1 MKNITGRGLKGG
13 SKLQEM
19 NSGAVGNNSDIVNDK
34 TVNDAYPG
42 NKTLGRSYLNRLF
55 DELSDAARE
64 DLIEY
69 LDRMGLINEP
79 DMLVIPSTR
88 HYFYDAE
95 DMKGIK
101 TVVNLRQLN
110 HVREVRDFLR
120 TIVDL
125 LPVRSN
131 FVGCFVDNRVQNG
144 FSDKYSNLPREISEK
159 AEAYENGIES
169 RIPFI
174 NRMYSFIDSRT
185 NRYLT
190 KRAVTHLLEE
200 CGLQIIGMT
209 DLNGLTYFWTQ
220 KIKPIA
226 G

>member
-1 MKNITGRGLKGG
+1 MKHNAGRGIKDAV
-13 SKLQEM
+13 KLQEM
-19 NSGAVGNNSDIVNDK
+19 NSGAVGNNSDIVNDQ
-34 TVNDAYPG
+34 TVNGAYPK
-42 NKTLGRSYLNRLF
+42 NKTLRKSDLNRLF
-55 DELSDAARE
+55 DELSDTARE
-64 DLIEY
+64 DLIDY
-69 LDRMGLINEP
+69 LDRMGLINEA
-79 DMLVIPSTR
+79 DILVIPSTR

-101 TVVNLRQLN
+101 TIVNLRQLN

-125 LPVRSN
+125 LPVKSN
-131 FVGCFVDNRVQNG
+131 FIGCFVDNRLQNG
-144 FSDKYSNLPREISEK
+144 FSDKYSNLPHEISEK

-190 KRAVTHLLEE
+190 KRTVTHLLEE

-209 DLNGLTYFWTQ
+209 ELNGLTYFWTQ
-220 KIKPIA
+220 KIKSSQ
-226 G
+226 

>member
-1 MKNITGRGLKGG
+1 MGHNAGRGLKDGI
-13 SKLQEM
+13 KLQEM
-19 NSGAVGNNSDIVNDK
+19 NSGAVGNNSDIVNDD
-34 TVNDAYPG
+34 TVKGTDPK
-42 NKTLGRSYLNRLF
+42 NKTLRKSYLDHLL

-79 DMLVIPSTR
+79 EILVIPSTR
-88 HYFYDAE
+88 HYFYDAD

-110 HVREVRDFLR
+110 HIREVRDFLR

-125 LPVRSN
+125 LPVKSN
-131 FVGCFVDNRVQNG
+131 FVGCFVDNRTQNG
-144 FSDKYSNLPREISEK
+144 FSDKYNNLPRDISEK

-190 KRAVTHLLEE
+190 KRTVTHLLEE

-209 DLNGLTYFWTQ
+209 ELNGMTYFWTQ
-220 KIKPIA
+220 KIKA
-226 G
+226 

>member
-1 MKNITGRGLKGG
+1 MD
-13 SKLQEM
+13 SVAAE
-19 NSGAVGNNSDIVNDK
+19 NNSDVIKDK
-34 TVNDAYPG
+34 AIKGAYPK
-42 NKTLGRSYLNRLF
+42 NRSSRDSHLNRLF

-64 DLIEY
+64 DLMEY
-69 LDRMGLINEP
+69 LDRMGLINEA
-79 DMLVIPSTR
+79 DLLVIPSTR

-110 HVREVRDFLR
+110 HVREVREFLR
-120 TIVDL
+120 NIVDL
-125 LPVRSN
+125 LPVKSN
-131 FVGCFVDNRVQNG
+131 FVGCFVDNKVQNG
-144 FSDKYSNLPREISEK
+144 FSDKYSNLPQKISGK

-185 NRYLT
+185 DRYLT

-220 KIKPIA
+220 KIKPA
-226 G
+226 A